1 MFLSVVLSV
10 EQLPKCTILPFN
22 LPSNTSAIS
31 FSVMYLRE
39 RLQTFN
45 EVLFGGTLAV
55 NVFGLGESKQQV
67 QYGFYALA
75 AVRMFV
81 PVAL

>member
-1 MFLSVVLSV
+1 ML
-10 EQLPKCTILPFN
+10 
-22 LPSNTSAIS
+22 S
-31 FSVMYLRE
+31 FSFVFFYK
-39 RLQTFN
+39 
-45 EVLFGGTLAV
+45 VLFGGTLVV